1 MSMKAVLTKQFGSVD
16 QLSLED
22 IDDATPQNGEV
33 VITVGAAGVNFPD
46 GLMVQGLYQVKP
58 DLPFVPGMEAAG
70 RVSAV
75 GEGVTHLKEGDRVLA
90 LCGTGAFAEKVAV
103 DAMRC
108 VPLPDG
114 VSFSD
119 ACALGVG
126 YSTSHYALK
135 QRADLKEGETLVVL
149 GAAGLTG
156 LAAIQIGKIMGA
168 RVIAVASTDEKREL
182 ARQNGADEAIGYDN
196 LKDDLKSLTGGKG
209 VDVAFDP
216 VGGDAF
222 DVLSRAMGWKG
233 RLLVIGFASGRI
245 PELPANLTLVKGYSL
260 VGVFWGTFTAKEP
273 KVYAENMR
281 ELFGWHAAGKISP
294 VVEERQGLS
303 STSDVLN
310 EVLNRKATGKLVIVP
325 EGAA

>member
-1 MSMKAVLTKQFGSVD
+1 MRAILAEQFGPVD
-16 QLSLED
+16 GLSLAE
-22 IDDATPQNGEV
+22 IDDPSPGKGDV
-33 VITVGAAGVNFPD
+33 VVQVGAAGVNFPD

-58 DLPFVPGMEAAG
+58 PLPFVPGMEAAG
-70 RVSAV
+70 TVTAV
-75 GEGVTHLKEGDRVLA
+75 GERVTHLKAGDRILA
-90 LCGTGAFAEKVAV
+90 LCGTGAFAEQLAV
-103 DAMRC
+103 SAARC

-126 YSTSHYALK
+126 YSTSHHALK

-156 LAAIQIGKIMGA
+156 LAAIQIGKLMGA
-168 RVIAVASTDEKREL
+168 RVIAVASTDDKRAL
-182 ARQNGADEAIGYDN
+182 ALQNGANEAIGYDN
-196 LKDDLKSLTGGKG
+196 LKDDLKALTGGKG

-222 DVLSRAMGWKG
+222 DVLSRAMAWNG

-245 PELPANLTLVKGYSL
+245 PELPINLTLVKGYSL

-273 KVYAENMR
+273 DVYADNMR
-281 ELFGWHAAGKISP
+281 ELFGWYAAGKIKP
-294 VVEERQGLS
+294 VVSTREGLS
-303 STSDVLN
+303 SVTGALA
-310 EVLNRKATGKLVIVP
+310 EVLGRRATGKIVIVP
-325 EGAA
+325 EETR

>member
-1 MSMKAVLTKQFGSVD
+1 MRAILAEQFGPVD
-16 QLSLED
+16 GLSLAE
-22 IDDATPQNGEV
+22 IDDPSPGKGDV
-33 VITVGAAGVNFPD
+33 VVQVGAAGVNFPD

-58 DLPFVPGMEAAG
+58 PLPFVPGMEAAG
-70 RVSAV
+70 TVTAV
-75 GEGVTHLKEGDRVLA
+75 GERVTHLKAGDRILA
-90 LCGTGAFAEKVAV
+90 LCGTGAFAEQLAV
-103 DAMRC
+103 SAARC

-126 YSTSHYALK
+126 YSTSHHALK

-156 LAAIQIGKIMGA
+156 LAAIQIGKLMGA
-168 RVIAVASTDEKREL
+168 RVIAVASTDDKRAL
-182 ARQNGADEAIGYDN
+182 TLQNGADEAIGYDN
-196 LKDDLKSLTGGKG
+196 LKDDLKALTGGKG

-222 DVLSRAMGWKG
+222 DALSRAMAWNG

-245 PELPANLTLVKGYSL
+245 PELPINLTLVKGYSL

-273 KVYAENMR
+273 DVYADNMR
-281 ELFGWHAAGKISP
+281 ELFGWYAAGKIKP
-294 VVEERQGLS
+294 VVSTREGLS
-303 STSDVLN
+303 SVTGALA
-310 EVLNRKATGKLVIVP
+310 EVLDRRATGKIVIVP
-325 EGAA
+325 EETR

>member
-1 MSMKAVLTKQFGSVD
+1 MPGK
-16 QLSLED
+16 
-22 IDDATPQNGEV
+22 GEV
-33 VITVGAAGVNFPD
+33 VVTVGAAGVNFPD

-58 DLPFVPGMEAAG
+58 ERPFIPGMEAAG
-70 RVSAV
+70 TVSAV

-103 DAMRC
+103 SAMRC

-114 VSFSD
+114 VSFAD

-135 QRADLKEGETLVVL
+135 QRAELKEGETLVVL

-168 RVIAVASTDEKREL
+168 RVIAAASTDEKRDL
-182 ARQNGADEAIGYDN
+182 AKQNGADEVIGYDN
-196 LKDDLKSLTGGKG
+196 LRDDLKALTGGKG

-222 DVLSRAMGWKG
+222 DALSRAMGWKG
-233 RLLVIGFASGRI
+233 RLLVVGFASGRRFRNY
-245 PELPANLTLVKGYSL
+245 PP
-260 VGVFWGTFTAKEP
+260 
-273 KVYAENMR
+273 
-281 ELFGWHAAGKISP
+281 
-294 VVEERQGLS
+294 
-303 STSDVLN
+303 TS
-310 EVLNRKATGKLVIVP
+310 R
-325 EGAA
+325 

>member
-1 MSMKAVLTKQFGSVD
+1 MRAILAEQFGPVD
-16 QLSLED
+16 GLSLAE
-22 IDDATPQNGEV
+22 IDDPSPGKGDV
-33 VITVGAAGVNFPD
+33 VVQVGAAGVNFPD

-58 DLPFVPGMEAAG
+58 PLPFVPGMEAAG
-70 RVSAV
+70 TVTAV
-75 GEGVTHLKEGDRVLA
+75 GERVTHLKAGDRIMA
-90 LCGTGAFAEKVAV
+90 LCGTGAFAEQLAV
-103 DAMRC
+103 SAARC

-126 YSTSHYALK
+126 YSTSHHALK

-156 LAAIQIGKIMGA
+156 LAAIQIGKLMGA
-168 RVIAVASTDEKREL
+168 RVIAVASTDDKRAL
-182 ARQNGADEAIGYDN
+182 ALQNGADEAIGYDN
-196 LKDDLKSLTGGKG
+196 LKDDLKALTGGKG

-222 DVLSRAMGWKG
+222 DVLSRAMAWNG

-245 PELPANLTLVKGYSL
+245 PELPINLTLVKGYSL

-273 KVYAENMR
+273 DVYADNMR
-281 ELFGWHAAGKISP
+281 ELFGWYAAGKIKP
-294 VVEERQGLS
+294 VVSTREGLS
-303 STSDVLN
+303 SVTSALA
-310 EVLNRKATGKLVIVP
+310 EVLGRRATGKIVIVP
-325 EGAA
+325 EETR